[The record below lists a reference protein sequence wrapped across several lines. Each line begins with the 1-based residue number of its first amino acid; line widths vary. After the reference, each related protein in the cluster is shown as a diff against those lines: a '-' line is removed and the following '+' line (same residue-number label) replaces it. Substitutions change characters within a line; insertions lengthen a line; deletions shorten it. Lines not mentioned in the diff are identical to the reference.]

1 MSSFINSYNRPN
13 FPYRCGRASL
23 WGKPCALGANADGT
37 CGGTSACVP
46 RKKVAIGF
54 YAQDGRNMVV
64 PVMLARYQM
73 DHAVKHKWH
82 VNHAERCGQHV
93 TA

>member
-1 MSSFINSYNRPN
+1 MPM
-13 FPYRCGRASL
+13 GR
-23 WGKPCALGANADGT
+23 
-37 CGGTSACVP
+37 VVEHQHVFHV
-46 RKKVAIGF
+46 KVAIGF

-64 PVMLARYQM
+64 PVMPARYQT

>member
-1 MSSFINSYNRPN
+1 MLM
-13 FPYRCGRASL
+13 GR
-23 WGKPCALGANADGT
+23 
-37 CGGTSACVP
+37 VVEHQHVFHV
-46 RKKVAIGF
+46 KVAIGF

-64 PVMLARYQM
+64 PAMLARYQT

-82 VNHAERCGQHV
+82 VNRAERCGQHV